1 MPLEF
6 ALALALAA
14 AARPEGAERPNILWL
29 SCEDI
34 SPHLGCYGDRQA
46 RTPNIDRFAAR
57 GVVYS
62 HACVVAPV
70 CAPCRS
76 SIITGMYPT
85 TIGTHLMR
93 CRARLPDV
101 VEPFPVLLRRSG
113 YYCTNNSKTDY
124 QFIHPPETWD
134 ESSGRAHW
142 RGRRGADQPFFAVFN
157 YTGTH
162 ESQIFNEAAHRA
174 TTAGVAPCDRDAAA
188 ATLPPYYPDTPTV
201 REDWGRYYDTIA
213 ALDRWFGR
221 MLAQLEEDGL
231 AEDTIVFFWS
241 DHGVGLPRAK
251 RWLYDSGMRVP
262 LIVYVPEKWRG
273 RAGVAEGGVDDR
285 LVCLMDLGP
294 TALNLAGVAV
304 PEPMQGRAFLGPNA
318 PPPRTHLFAARDR
331 MDERYDVI
339 RAVRDRRY
347 KYIVNFQSW
356 KPYYQHVSYGEQ
368 CGVMKE
374 IRRLSAEGSLPAA
387 AATFTADSKPFE
399 ELYDLRNDPHEI
411 RNLIGE
417 PSLREV
423 VREMRGLQRQWMI
436 ETLDLGLVPESEIA
450 RREELYGSRYA
461 ILRGPDAGDLPER
474 LLAAAESV
482 STGRVSPAVRIAL
495 LKDPDPAVRWWG
507 ATGLK
512 QVEGGLDRAIE
523 DDSPCVRVAA
533 AAGLCRLGD
542 VEAGLPVL
550 LASLEDASPW
560 VQLDAALVLDELGAA
575 ARPAAP
581 ALRRI
586 AEGRHDERWGAE
598 YPARVA
604 RRILERLGP

>member
-1 MPLEF
+1 MPPGI
-6 ALALALAA
+6 ALLLSLSVAMQPA
-14 AARPEGAERPNILWL
+14 GERPNILWL

-34 SPHLGCYGDRQA
+34 SPHLGCYGDAHA

-93 CRARLPDV
+93 CRARLPEF
-101 VEPFPVLLRRSG
+101 VEPFPTLLRRSG

-124 QFIHPPETWD
+124 QFDPPAETWD
-134 ESSGRAHW
+134 ASSGRAHW
-142 RGRRGADQPFFAVFN
+142 RGRRGPEQPFFAVFN

-162 ESQIFNEAAHRA
+162 ESQIFDAAAHRA
-174 TTAGVAPCDRDAAA
+174 TTAGFAPCDRDAVAS
-188 ATLPPYYPDTPTV
+188 TLPPYYPDAPTT
-201 REDWGRYYDTIA
+201 REDWGRYYDNIA

-221 MLAQLEEDGL
+221 MLEQLEEDGL

-241 DHGVGLPRAK
+241 DHGAGLPRAK

-294 TALNLAGVAV
+294 TVLNLAGVAV
-304 PEPMQGRAFLGPNA
+304 PEHMQGRAFLGPNA
-318 PPPRTHLFAARDR
+318 PPPRTLLFAARDR

-374 IRRLSAEGSLPAA
+374 IRRMAAEGILPAA

-399 ELYDLRNDPHEI
+399 ELYDLQNDPHEI
-411 RNLIGE
+411 HNLVGE
-417 PSLREV
+417 ASLREV
-423 VREMRGLQRQWMI
+423 LRDMRAAQRRWML
-436 ETLDLGLVPESEIA
+436 ETLDLGLIPESEIA
-450 RREELYGSRYA
+450 RREERLGSRYA
-461 ILRGPDAGDLPER
+461 ILRQPDVGDLPER

-482 STGRVSPAVRIAL
+482 SAGRAPTAIRIAL
-495 LKDPDPAVRWWG
+495 LKDADPAVRWWG

-512 QVEGGLDRAIE
+512 QVQGGLDKAIQDE
-523 DDSPCVRVAA
+523 SPAVRIAA
-533 AAGLCRLGD
+533 AAEWRRLED
-542 VEAGLPVL
+542 VDAAMRVL
-550 LASLEDASPW
+550 IESLGDASPW
-560 VQLDAALVLDELGAA
+560 VRLEAALALDQLGDA
-575 ARPAAP
+575 ARPAVP
-581 ALRRI
+581 ALRRVV
-586 AEGRHDERWGAE
+586 EGREDPAWGDD
-598 YPARVA
+598 YPMRVA
-604 RRILERLGP
+604 RHILAKLGP